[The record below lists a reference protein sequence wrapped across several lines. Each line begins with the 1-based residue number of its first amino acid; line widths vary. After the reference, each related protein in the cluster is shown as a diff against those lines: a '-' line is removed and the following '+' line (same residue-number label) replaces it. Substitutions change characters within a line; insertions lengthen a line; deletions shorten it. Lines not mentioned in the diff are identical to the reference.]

1 MSQNLD
7 LVRSIYAEW
16 ERGDFGRADWA
27 DPEIEYV
34 VVDGPEPGSWRGL
47 RGMSESMRDALN
59 AWKEYRVEADEFRE
73 LDAERVLVVFRAYG
87 RGKISGLDLR
97 DAVAVVAGVNVFRVR
112 NGSVTRI
119 DVYYDSDRALAD
131 LGPKG

>member
-112 NGSVTRI
+112 SGRVTSI
-119 DVYYDSDRALAD
+119 DVYYERDRAFED
-131 LGPKG
+131 LGLEK

>member
-34 VVDGPEPGSWRGL
+34 VDDGPEPGSWRGL

-73 LDAERVLVVFRAYG
+73 LDAARVLVVFRAYG
-87 RGKISGLDLR
+87 RGKISGLELR
-97 DAVAVVAGVNVFRVR
+97 DAAAVVAGVNVFRVR
-112 NGSVTRI
+112 SGRVTSI
-119 DVYYDSDRALAD
+119 DVYYERDRAFED
-131 LGPKG
+131 LGLEE